1 MSKNNIQVETVII
14 KEFPVKEIN
23 NYMDKVVFGIARA
36 TLDLTN
42 TKRRFPYRT
51 GNLNQASMS
60 EGVQKKGYANYFVGA
75 RGVDYAPKVWNY
87 PSTTNWTNKSTYPQW
102 YYTEFIHD
110 KNVIVSRAIKQAL
123 GELK

>member
-14 KEFPVKEIN
+14 KDIPTENIN
-23 NYMDKVVFGIARA
+23 QYKDKVVFGIARA

-42 TKRRFPYRT
+42 TKRRFPYLT

-60 EGVQKKGYANYFVGA
+60 EGVQKKGYCSYYLGA
-75 RGVDYAPKVWNY
+75 RGVEYAPKVWNY

-102 YYTEFIHD
+102 YLTEFQHD
-110 KNVIVSRAIKQAL
+110 KNTIVSKAIKQAL